1 MKRKYQINF
10 ESTQIF
16 QNQDIDDDDDTTN
29 WKSSRVW
36 TDSESKQQWSNLYSQ
51 Q

>member
-1 MKRKYQINF
+1 MTRKYQINF

-29 WKSSRVW
+29 WKKFKSM
-36 TDSESKQQWSNLYSQ
+36 NI
-51 Q
+51 

>member
-16 QNQDIDDDDDTTN
+16 QNQDIDDDDDDDTTN
-29 WKSSRVW
+29 
-36 TDSESKQQWSNLYSQ
+36 
-51 Q
+51 